1 MMSAAKPT
9 TRYAVAVLLGAAA
22 LAASWGAGP
31 RANAAILV
39 LFCLAILLSALQRT
53 ARDRAD
59 EQLHFQ
65 SQLLAQLND
74 AVVAIDCDKR
84 VIYWGGGAEVLYGI
98 PAREALGKP
107 AHDLYDVRWPTPA
120 GSSDY
125 ERSLAERGSFR
136 GELIHVLRSGREMH
150 VETTAAL
157 LKDAQGRE
165 LGRLGVIRD
174 ITDRKRAER
183 ESAANEARLRV
194 ALGNLDMAVFSQDRD
209 LRYTWVFRPQL
220 APPEGVIDKTD
231 LDMLERLRLPAIEKV
246 IAAKRRV
253 LETGV
258 GVRTEIRFG
267 EGADARWYDLAVEP
281 IRDPWGAVVGV
292 TSASLNVS
300 ERRRAEERVR
310 ESREELR
317 ALTARLQSIREEE
330 QARIARDLHDELGQ
344 LLTALKM
351 GLRSLEAT
359 VGTVD
364 PQNASGVLDRVVAAS
379 EMVDQTLST
388 IRRIATELRPGSLD
402 RLGLVPALRQEIRNF
417 EERTGIPCE
426 ASLPEQLP
434 ELDPSVATALYRICQ
449 EAMTNVHRHAT
460 ASRVAIRLQMD
471 SSAIT
476 LQVEDDGRGF
486 EPTVAGSPQ
495 ALGLLGM
502 VERAEGLEGHVY
514 FQRADGRRGTLVT
527 ASIPVGDAQAAL
539 DRRQAGAAS

>member
-9 TRYAVAVLLGAAA
+9 IRYAVAVLLGAAA

-449 EAMTNVHRHAT
+449 EAMTNVHRHAM

-527 ASIPVGDAQAAL
+527 ASIPVGDAQAGL

>member
-449 EAMTNVHRHAT
+449 EAMTNVHRHAM

-527 ASIPVGDAQAAL
+527 ASIPVGDAQAGL

>member
-74 AVVAIDCDKR
+74 AVVAIDRDKR
-84 VIYWGGGAEVLYGI
+84 VIYWGGGAELLYGI

-107 AHDLYDVRWPTPA
+107 INDLYHLRWPTPT
-120 GSSDY
+120 GLSDY
-125 ERSLAERGSFR
+125 ERSLVERGSFR

-220 APPEGVIDKTD
+220 APPEGAIGKTD
-231 LDMLERLRLPAIEKV
+231 LDMLDRLRLPAIEKV

-351 GLRSLEAT
+351 DLRSLEAT

>member
-53 ARDRAD
+53 ARDRAH

-136 GELIHVLRSGREMH
+136 GELIQVLRSGREMH

-527 ASIPVGDAQAAL
+527 ASIPVGDAQAGL

>member
-136 GELIHVLRSGREMH
+136 GELIQVLRSGREMH

-165 LGRLGVIRD
+165 MGRLGVIRD
-174 ITDRKRAER
+174 ITDRKRADG

-527 ASIPVGDAQAAL
+527 ASIPVGDAQAGL

>member
-1 MMSAAKPT
+1 
-9 TRYAVAVLLGAAA
+9 
-22 LAASWGAGP
+22 
-31 RANAAILV
+31 
-39 LFCLAILLSALQRT
+39 
-53 ARDRAD
+53 
-59 EQLHFQ
+59 
-65 SQLLAQLND
+65 
-74 AVVAIDCDKR
+74 
-84 VIYWGGGAEVLYGI
+84 
-98 PAREALGKP
+98 
-107 AHDLYDVRWPTPA
+107 
-120 GSSDY
+120 
-125 ERSLAERGSFR
+125 
-136 GELIHVLRSGREMH
+136 
-150 VETTAAL
+150 
-157 LKDAQGRE
+157 
-165 LGRLGVIRD
+165 
-174 ITDRKRAER
+174 
-183 ESAANEARLRV
+183 
-194 ALGNLDMAVFSQDRD
+194 MAVFSQDRD

-527 ASIPVGDAQAAL
+527 ASIPVGDAQAGL

>member
-136 GELIHVLRSGREMH
+136 GEIIHVLRSGREMH

-165 LGRLGVIRD
+165 MGRLGVIRD

-527 ASIPVGDAQAAL
+527 ASIPVGDAQAGL